1 MRDVLAGRNAVATT
15 TPAATTRAAAND
27 NAKPEI
33 IIAIFALA
41 TR

>member
-15 TPAATTRAAAND
+15 TRTAND

>member
-15 TPAATTRAAAND
+15 TPAATTRTAND

-33 IIAIFALA
+33 IRAIFALA